1 MAPDPYHYDGKTVV
15 VTGAAT
21 GVGAALIELLA
32 ELGAASVTVLDV
44 KEPNGPHDRF
54 LQTDLSDLAAVD
66 AAIAAIEGPVDVLFN
81 NAGVAD
87 TLPSEVVFA
96 VNFLALRKLSEGLL
110 PQINAGGAIVNTAS
124 IAGGQWPSRLAEITE
139 VIGIADWNE
148 AAAWYAAQSFE
159 VDTYSFTKESVQV
172 YTMHSSHQTLAKN
185 VRTNSVCPAPIDTP
199 LLPDFRKTMTD
210 QLMDFAIDNAGGRLV
225 TPREVAMAL
234 GFLGSD
240 AAVFVN
246 GVNLNV
252 DNGFTASMTTG
263 QIDFST
269 LAG

>member
-1 MAPDPYHYDGKTVV
+1 
-15 VTGAAT
+15 
-21 GVGAALIELLA
+21 
-32 ELGAASVTVLDV
+32 
-44 KEPNGPHDRF
+44 
-54 LQTDLSDLAAVD
+54 
-66 AAIAAIEGPVDVLFN
+66 
-81 NAGVAD
+81 
-87 TLPSEVVFA
+87 
-96 VNFLALRKLSEGLL
+96 
-110 PQINAGGAIVNTAS
+110 
-124 IAGGQWPSRLAEITE
+124 
-139 VIGIADWNE
+139 
-148 AAAWYAAQSFE
+148 
-159 VDTYSFTKESVQV
+159 VQV

-240 AAVFVN
+240 AGIFVN